1 MARIN
6 PRYAPINRQERD
18 KRENFIHP
26 QKPSEV
32 IKKMY
37 DDFAKGVKKLQK
49 QIKNGETAEEEL
61 ARARKHLGQQA
72 WSLEN
77 NYGYDL
83 KDFNLES
90 LGILPSVGKILSR
103 GK

>member
-1 MARIN
+1 MPRIN
-6 PRYAPINRQERD
+6 PKYDPINRQERD
-18 KRENFIHP
+18 KRENLIHP

-32 IKKMY
+32 IEKMY
-37 DDFAKGVKKLQK
+37 DDFAKGIKKLQK
-49 QIKNGETAEEEL
+49 QIKNGETKEEL
-61 ARARKHLGQQA
+61 ARARKRLGQQA

-83 KDFNLES
+83 NGFNLES
-90 LGILPSVGKILSR
+90 LGILPSVGKILSC

>member
-1 MARIN
+1 MPRIN

-18 KRENFIHP
+18 KRENLIHP

-32 IKKMY
+32 IEKMY
-37 DDFAKGVKKLQK
+37 GDFAKGVKKLQK
-49 QIKNGETAEEEL
+49 QIKNGETEEEL